1 MQIMLSGMDRM
12 SKVVDYFRQEAIE
25 HLIWVGVLEGA
36 RRGIQRV
43 GQARVAGFVAPSL
56 APALTPLAGILLG
69 GYAASYMI
77 AGQKGQ
83 DDFETFLS
91 EPLKMPA
98 RTVKSLFT
106 LGKEIGKAIS

>member
-1 MQIMLSGMDRM
+1 M

-43 GQARVAGFVAPSL
+43 GQTRVVGFVAPSL
-56 APALTPLAGILLG
+56 APALTPLAVTLLS
-69 GYAASYMI
+69 GYAASYLI
-77 AGQKGQ
+77 AGEKGQ
-83 DDFETFLS
+83 DDFEDFLS
-91 EPLKMPA
+91 KPHLMPI

-106 LGKEIGKAIS
+106 LGNVIGESIL